1 VRSVE
6 VNEWEKLIQNLV
18 KQGVLHSA
26 KIIETMRKVS
36 REKFLPENMRFYS
49 AVDTPLPIG
58 FGQTAS
64 APHMVSIMNEALQLE
79 IGNKVLEV
87 GAGSGWH
94 AATIAELIAPK
105 TAPRSEWGH
114 VYTVE
119 IVQGLAEFARKNIMN
134 GGYGD
139 RVTIMYADGSRGY
152 PEKAPYD
159 RILVT
164 AGAPEVPKPLI
175 DQLKPAGIMLIP
187 VGSLSLFQSLFRITK
202 TSEGRTREENLGGV
216 AFVPLT
222 GEYGHQT

>member
-1 VRSVE
+1 VE
-6 VNEWEKLIQNLV
+6 GNEWEKLIQNLI
-18 KQGVLHSA
+18 KERILHSPRV
-26 KIIETMRKVS
+26 IEAMRNVP
-36 REKFLPENMRFYS
+36 REKFLPENMRSYS

-94 AATIAELIAPK
+94 AATIAELIAPQA
-105 TAPRSEWGH
+105 APRSEWGH

-119 IVQGLAEFARKNIMN
+119 IVQNLAEFARKNIMN
-134 GGYGD
+134 EGYGD
-139 RVTIMYADGSRGY
+139 RVTIIHSDGSIGY

-164 AGAPEVPKPLI
+164 AGAPDVPKPLV
-175 DQLKPAGIMLIP
+175 DQLKTTGIMLIP
-187 VGSLSLFQSLFRITK
+187 VGSLSLFQSLFKITK
-202 TSEGRTREENLGGV
+202 TADGKTKEENLGGV

-222 GEYGHQT
+222 GEYGHRM

>member
-1 VRSVE
+1 MVE
-6 VNEWEKLIQNLV
+6 TNEWGKLVQNLI
-18 KQGVLHSA
+18 KEGVLHSPRV
-26 KIIETMRKVS
+26 IETMRKVS
-36 REKFLPENMRFYS
+36 REKFLPENMRNYS

-64 APHMVSIMNEALQLE
+64 APHMVSIMNEALQLDT
-79 IGNKVLEV
+79 GVKVLEI

-94 AATIAELIAPK
+94 AATMAELIAPK

-139 RVTIMYADGSRGY
+139 RVTIIHADGSIGY

-164 AGAPEVPKPLI
+164 AAAPDIPKPLI
-175 DQLKPAGIMLIP
+175 EQLKPTGIMLIP
-187 VGSLSLFQSLFRITK
+187 VGNLSLFQNLIKITK
-202 TSEGRTREENLGGV
+202 GSDGKIKQENLGGV

-222 GEYGHQT
+222 GKYGHQF